1 MTMPDSGPT
10 GGAARARIAN
20 PLLDF
25 ATAAAEAQLKFWQA
39 FHVEGSA
46 FVAKR
51 LRANLEFLRELGH
64 CADPRAIGDCQ
75 WAWLGNLR
83 KDYAEEWARLAGTT
97 FALGVSEMSPMSGFY
112 ARAERKGSNGLAP
125 GQRPARNSV
134 SP

>member
-1 MTMPDSGPT
+1 MQVSRPT
-10 GGAARARIAN
+10 GGGARPRLAN

-39 FHVEGSA
+39 YQVEGSA

-51 LRANLEFLRELGH
+51 LRADLEFLRELGH
-64 CADPRAIGDCQ
+64 CADPKTIGECQ

-97 FALGVSEMSPMSGFY
+97 FALGASDLSPMGSFY

-125 GQRPARNSV
+125 AREPARDSV
-134 SP
+134 TP